1 MPARLTGITGLTGLR
16 ADCSSALDHGMA
28 GTVAG
33 VMAAAVG
40 ATDAPVMDTA
50 VADTDTARAV
60 MPGEVGMLDAA
71 TRAAAPVEVAG
82 STARRAAATAVVVDF
97 TVAAV
102 VPTAVVA
109 VVPTAVAVGT
119 GNRPGNDG
127 E

>member
-1 MPARLTGITGLTGLR
+1 
-16 ADCSSALDHGMA
+16 MA

-50 VADTDTARAV
+50 VAGMAMGAADTDTARAV